1 MTQSPKRIL
10 VTGSSGFLGAAV
22 AARLTSEGH
31 EVLGFDPAPPMP
43 GARHRHCAEDLSDAE
58 GLLVQLRE
66 FQPEIVIHA
75 GGVSG
80 PMVLADQPGRIMA
93 INVRGSLNLLDAS
106 MAVGVRRFVFCS
118 SISAVGEFV
127 EGPLPDDPPLR
138 PNTTYGASK
147 AAVDQVLGGL
157 HGRCAMQIV
166 SLRFTTIYGPGR
178 LTAIPLGDIVAAAA
192 SGTPLRVPRVQ
203 PSPYIFI
210 DDAAAA
216 TIAASFADGPLP
228 QLFYNIAHPEL
239 VSFADVAS
247 ALTAEGFPVELIED
261 ESLPRVARGALAVEA
276 AARDFG
282 FRAMVAHR
290 AGIAR
295 MLAALRPPK
304 A

>member
-22 AARLTSEGH
+22 AARLTSAGH
-31 EVLGFDPAPPMP
+31 QVLGFDPASPRPDT
-43 GARHRHCAEDLSDAE
+43 RHRHRGEDLSDAD
-58 GLLVQLRE
+58 GLLAQLRE

-106 MAVGVRRFVFCS
+106 MAAGVRRFVFCS

-147 AAVDQVLGGL
+147 AAVDQMLGGL
-157 HGRCAMQIV
+157 RGRCAMQIV

-178 LTAIPLGDIVAAAA
+178 LTAIPLGDIVAAAV

-216 TIAASFADGPLP
+216 TIAASFAEEPLP

-239 VSFADVAS
+239 VSLADVAS
-247 ALTAEGFPVELIED
+247 ALATEGLPVELIED

-282 FRAMVAHR
+282 FRAVVAHR

-295 MLAALRPPK
+295 MLAALRPSK

>member
-1 MTQSPKRIL
+1 MTQRPKRIL

-22 AARLTSEGH
+22 AARLTLAGH
-31 EVLGFDPAPPMP
+31 EVLGFDPASPLPDT
-43 GARHRHCAEDLSDAE
+43 RHRHRGEDLSDAD
-58 GLLVQLRE
+58 GLLAQLRE
-66 FQPEIVIHA
+66 FQPEIVVHA

-80 PMVLADQPGRIMA
+80 PMMLADQPGRIMA
-93 INVRGSLNLLDAS
+93 VNVRGSLNLLDAS
-106 MAVGVRRFVFCS
+106 MATGVQRFVFCS

-127 EGPLPDDPPLR
+127 EGPLPDDPPMR

-157 HGRCAMQIV
+157 HRRCPMQIV

-178 LTAIPLGDIVAAAA
+178 LTAIPLGDLVAAAT

-210 DDAAAA
+210 DDAAVA
-216 TIAASFADGPLP
+216 TIAASFAEEPLP
-228 QLFYNIAHPEL
+228 KLFYNIAHPEL
-239 VSFADVAS
+239 VSLADVAS
-247 ALTAEGFPVELIED
+247 ALAAEGFPCELIED

-282 FRAMVAHR
+282 FRAVIAHR

-295 MLAALRPPK
+295 MLTALRSSK

>member
-1 MTQSPKRIL
+1 MTQSPQRIL

-22 AARLTSEGH
+22 AARLTSAGH
-31 EVLGFDPAPPMP
+31 DVLGFDPAPPLP
-43 GARHRHCAEDLSDAE
+43 DTRHRHSAEVLSDT
-58 GLLVQLRE
+58 GRLLAQLAA
-66 FQPEIVIHA
+66 FQPDIVVHA

-93 INVRGSLNLLDAS
+93 INVGGSLNLLEAS
-106 MAVGVRRFVFCS
+106 MATGVRRFVFCS

-157 HGRCAMQIV
+157 HRRCAMQIV

-178 LTAIPLGDIVAAAA
+178 LTAIPLGDVVAAAIA
-192 SGTPLRVPRVQ
+192 GTPLRVPRMQ

-216 TIAASFADGPLP
+216 TIAAGFADQPLP
-228 QLFYNIAHPEL
+228 QLYYNIAHPEL
-239 VSFADVAS
+239 VSLADVAS
-247 ALTAEGFPVELIED
+247 ALAGEGFTVDLIED
-261 ESLPRVARGALAVEA
+261 ASLPGVARGALAVEA

-282 FRAMVAHR
+282 FRAVVAHR

-295 MLAALRPPK
+295 MLAASEPAKL
-304 A
+304 